1 MDDVE
6 NIIREDEPIQNNFAF
21 ITRIPEHIFSQ
32 IREGYS
38 IKIIPRVKNEPL
50 RFDLLN
56 ENGDKVG
63 DFQSNP
69 EEIKDSQFDSILQK
83 DGDSFARVLP
93 IPPDFSFKTHQS
105 HVIEIK
111 EHTKKHENMS
121 QGIQIIKN
129 LHNEG
134 SDVFRDWSAKKAY
147 DSILVMKQR
156 FQKSK
161 KNIFSLLDEFQ
172 TAINSNPQI
181 LTDPSILQSISTDI
195 NAYLNDMKSVTQ
207 CVDNFSKAN
216 QHQIK
221 V

>member
-1 MDDVE
+1 
-6 NIIREDEPIQNNFAF
+6 
-21 ITRIPEHIFSQ
+21 
-32 IREGYS
+32 
-38 IKIIPRVKNEPL
+38 
-50 RFDLLN
+50 
-56 ENGDKVG
+56 
-63 DFQSNP
+63 
-69 EEIKDSQFDSILQK
+69 
-83 DGDSFARVLP
+83 
-93 IPPDFSFKTHQS
+93 
-105 HVIEIK
+105 
-111 EHTKKHENMS
+111 MS
-121 QGIQIIKN
+121 QGIQRIKN